1 MGDYFPLDFC
11 RRTAW
16 RYQLPSF
23 APRPP
28 IPQTARQKQLLAG
41 GIMVFIRTSPFAA
54 GHYHEATGQF
64 SFPQA
69 TSDSF
74 TMNKAALKVLEGI
87 YREGPAYAKAGVM
100 LFDLT
105 SRHSR
110 NQYSLFP
117 VVTPKEQERLD
128 TLMAALDA
136 VNRKMG
142 GNTMQL
148 ASMGIGDAPWKM
160 RQERT
165 SPRATTEWGELAKAR
180 CD

>member
-1 MGDYFPLDFC
+1 MQARASVGEHLPLDLC

-28 IPQTARQKQLLAG
+28 MPQAAKQKQLLAG
-41 GIMVFIRTSPFAA
+41 GIMLFIRTSPF
-54 GHYHEATGQF
+54 ATGQF

-87 YREGPAYAKAGVM
+87 YRESPAYAKAGVM

-117 VVTPKEQERLD
+117 VVTPKEQERRD

-142 GNTMQL
+142 GNTVQL